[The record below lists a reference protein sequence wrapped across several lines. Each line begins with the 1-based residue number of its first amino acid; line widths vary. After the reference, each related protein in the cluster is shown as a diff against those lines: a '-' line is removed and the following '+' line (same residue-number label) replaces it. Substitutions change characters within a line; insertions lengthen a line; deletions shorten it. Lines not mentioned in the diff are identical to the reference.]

1 MCNVKSSRVYMY
13 RMVVMS
19 MMGRLQSQQGYMF
32 NIKCHCYTG
41 AHLPRKR
48 AGYQQEAEARQE
60 EERNAFWGEAAES
73 GVRR

>member
-1 MCNVKSSRVYMY
+1 MYNVKYSVQDGGDEHDGVDCR
-13 RMVVMS
+13 
-19 MMGRLQSQQGYMF
+19 SQQGYMF
-32 NIKCHCYTG
+32 NIECHCCTG

-48 AGYQQEAEARQE
+48 AGYQQEGEARQE